1 MFTLGQ
7 PGFQASR
14 REWLRLGG
22 LGALGLSLPDLL
34 ADRPVAAGKK
44 FGKAKSCILF
54 FLGGGPS
61 QHETFDP
68 KPNAPREIRGD
79 FKPLRTKVPGM
90 HFCELLPRV
99 AKVADKLTII
109 RSMHSDINVHSLS
122 GYYMLTGRKHP
133 GRGELS
139 ASPKDWP
146 SIASVVGQLKPSRRV
161 PFSSV
166 ALPEVIHNDNAP
178 PWPGQNGGFMG
189 ITWHPH
195 VLHCNPSLPGYQVRG
210 LELPEGLGHL
220 RVKERASL
228 RQQLDEHFLKSQGDG
243 QLKGF
248 DVLQQRA
255 LDVLRDGAIHATFQ
269 LDREK
274 ETVRDRYGRTH
285 LGQSV
290 LLARRMIQAGVR
302 LVQVNW
308 PREKGDQMTGNPL
321 WDTHHHNT
329 ERLRETL
336 CPPLDQTLSA
346 LITDLD
352 ERGLL
357 EETLVVV
364 MGEFGRTPKINN
376 RGGRDH
382 WGSCYSVALAGGGV
396 PGGQVIGASDKHG
409 GYPSSRPIT
418 PPDLAAT
425 IFHLLGIPHNT
436 EFKDRLGRPFPIIE
450 GGQPIRE
457 VLES

>member
-7 PGFQASR
+7 PGFTSSR
-14 REWLRLGG
+14 REWLRVGG
-22 LGALGLSLPDLL
+22 LGALGLSLSDLI
-34 ADRPVAAGKK
+34 AAGQNSGNKK

-54 FLGGGPS
+54 FLGGGPP

-79 FKPLRTKVPGM
+79 FNPIRTNVPGM
-90 HFCELLPRV
+90 HFCELLPQV
-99 AKVADKLTII
+99 AKIADKLTII

-122 GYYMLTGRKHP
+122 GYYMLTGRKHL

-139 ASPKDWP
+139 ASPEDWP
-146 SIASVVGQLKPSRRV
+146 SIASVVGQLKPSKHS

-189 ITWHPH
+189 VTWHPH
-195 VLHCNPSLPGYQVRG
+195 VLHCNPSQPDYKIRG
-210 LELPEGLGHL
+210 LELPEGLEHM
-220 RVKERASL
+220 RVHERSTL
-228 RQQLDEHFLKSQGDG
+228 RQQLDHHFLKNQANG
-243 QLKGF
+243 QVAGF

-255 LDVLRDGAIHATFQ
+255 LDILRDGAINSVFKLAQEKNAT
-269 LDREK
+269 
-274 ETVRDRYGRTH
+274 RDRYGRTH

-290 LLARRMIQAGVR
+290 LLARRMVQAGVR

-329 ERLRETL
+329 DRLRQKL

-346 LITDLD
+346 LITDLS
-352 ERGLL
+352 ERGML

-364 MGEFGRTPKINN
+364 MGEFGRTPKINKK
-376 RGGRDH
+376 GGRDH

-396 PGGQVIGASDKHG
+396 PGGRIIGSSDDHG
-409 GYPSSRPIT
+409 GYPKTRPLM

-425 IFHLLGIPHNT
+425 IFHLLGISHHA
-436 EFKDRLGRPFPIIE
+436 EFKDQLDRPLPVVE

-457 VLES
+457 IIEG